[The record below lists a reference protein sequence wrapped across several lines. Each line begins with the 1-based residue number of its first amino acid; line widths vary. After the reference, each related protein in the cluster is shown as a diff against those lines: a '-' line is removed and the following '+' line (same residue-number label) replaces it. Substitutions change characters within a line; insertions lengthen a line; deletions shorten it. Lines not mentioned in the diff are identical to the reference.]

1 MRGALALSPLFA
13 CSALTAAVL
22 ALALGWLVFGLEPVW
37 PSVVLAIGL
46 SWLAWIDIDRFLL
59 PDILT
64 LGLLICGLG
73 MGALAGWEELL
84 GRVIGAAAGY
94 AVLAGTAHLYKRF
107 RGMDGLGGGDAKLL
121 AAGGAWVG
129 WMALPVVLL
138 VASLAGVMFAVI
150 ARVWTRQEGWSTKI
164 PFGPFL
170 AFGVWI
176 GWIAPSVT

>member
-1 MRGALALSPLFA
+1 MRGALALSPRYA
-13 CSALTAAVL
+13 CGAVIAAVV
-22 ALALGWLVFGLEPVW
+22 AMAAGWVIFGLEPVW
-37 PSVVLAIGL
+37 PSMILAVGL

-73 MGALAGWEELL
+73 LGALAGWDELL
-84 GRVIGAAAGY
+84 ARLVGAGAGY
-94 AVLAGTAHLYKRF
+94 AVLAVTGLLYKRF

-129 WMALPVVLL
+129 WMALSVVLL
-138 VASLAGVMFAVI
+138 VASLAGVLYALI
-150 ARVWTRQEGWSTKI
+150 SRLWTRQEAWSTRI

-170 AFGVWI
+170 ALGIWI
-176 GWIAPSVT
+176 GWIAPLAT